1 MEWCVGKYGKAFGW
15 LEDSV
20 IVWGGGG
27 VGRITLIKSMLSSL
41 PTYHLSLFPIPLG
54 VANLWRN
61 YKELFYGESWE
72 MNLSFTW

>member
-1 MEWCVGKYGKAFGW
+1 M
-15 LEDSV
+15 
-20 IVWGGGG
+20 
-27 VGRITLIKSMLSSL
+27 GRITLIKSMLSSL
-41 PTYHLSLFPIPLG
+41 PTYYLSLFPIPLG